1 MAANVML
8 TIRDAVAEMLRTE
21 TGLSVYTTWTPDVT
35 NPATTLASPRIDVI
49 PLGMEFDGGS
59 RGGASET
66 VTIGVCLRRYGTDD
80 ASAEAHG
87 LQFTTIVDALYANP
101 LLGGKVGIREL
112 AVSDAIDADVWRDN
126 GVCMGVVEVKY
137 LSTLLLTRN

>member
-1 MAANVML
+1 MSANTMIAV
-8 TIRDAVAEMLRTE
+8 RDAVADMLRTDLGV
-21 TGLSVYTTWTPDVT
+21 TVVASWLPDIT
-35 NPATTLASPRIDVI
+35 NPATTLATPRIDVI
-49 PLGMEFDGGS
+49 ALGMEFDGGS